1 MARPKK
7 DPTTRRTERVDVRVS
22 PLELAQLQEKATT
35 AKTTAADFVR
45 ASALEQSFTVVQSTA
60 PEFATRDELRRIGVN
75 LNQIAKALNARQQA
89 LPASLVSCCEK
100 LDILFDQW
108 LNHDHSDRPRAQL

>member
-22 PLELAQLQEKATT
+22 PLELAQLQEKAAT

-45 ASALEQSFTVVQSTA
+45 ASALDQSFTVVQSTA
-60 PEFATRDELRRIGVN
+60 PEFASRDELRRIGVN